1 MRSRRRRCAKF
12 YYPLHLITSSNRFR
26 QEPGIAR
33 SMFREL
39 CISDPD
45 REKIYPIEFF
55 RCCEIVLITCV
66 PLAGVARPLF

>member
-1 MRSRRRRCAKF
+1 
-12 YYPLHLITSSNRFR
+12 
-26 QEPGIAR
+26 
-33 SMFREL
+33 MFREL